1 MSNVVEIKTRP
12 ATINESVIAR
22 LEEVLA
28 EARAGKVT
36 AVAIAGLEVG
46 GAIIAAW
53 SETDDFGRLLGAV
66 SRLEYRI
73 NANQVVE

>member
-12 ATINESVIAR
+12 ASINESVIAR
-22 LEEVLA
+22 LEDVLA
-28 EARAGKVT
+28 EARAGKIT
-36 AVAIAGLEVG
+36 AIAIAGLEIG

-66 SRLEYRI
+66 SRLEFRI
-73 NANQVVE
+73 NSNQAVE